1 MELKAKIKKMR
12 ATEAKLVAETKELIN
27 GIVDSL
33 ASTEMPETKLIP
45 NTSVQCATVSFK
57 TLSAHKT
64 NLSPTYYISSYQTH
78 AIKERLNG
86 ITTITS
92 LLSFLDKT
100 LEDGH
105 LMNKQ
110 EKIILNPAVISKLR
124 EVRSC
129 F

>member
-12 ATEAKLVAETKELIN
+12 ATEAKLVSETKELIS

-33 ASTEMPETKLIP
+33 AATEMPETKMIP
-45 NTSVQCATVSFK
+45 NASVQCATVSFK
-57 TLSAHKT
+57 TLSAHRT
-64 NLSPTYYISSYQTH
+64 NLSPTYYISAYQV
-78 AIKERLNG
+78 AAVKERLDG
-86 ITTITS
+86 ITSITS
-92 LLSFLDKT
+92 LISFLDKT

-110 EKIILNPAVISKLR
+110 EKIILNPAVTSKLR
-124 EVRSC
+124 EVRQC

>member
-33 ASTEMPETKLIP
+33 ASAQMPETKPIP

-57 TLSAHKT
+57 TLAQHKT
-64 NLSPTYYISSYQTH
+64 NLSPTYYISSYQTN
-78 AIKERLNG
+78 AIKERLEG
-86 ITTITS
+86 LTSITQLI
-92 LLSFLDKT
+92 SFLDTT
-100 LEDGH
+100 LEEGCIIH
-105 LMNKQ
+105 RK
-110 EKIILNPAVISKLR
+110 EKIILNPAVMSKLK
-124 EVRSC
+124 EVRQC